1 MANISTNFIHVGQI
15 LVDNGSVQISTVLGS
30 CVAVCLYD
38 KKLGIGG
45 MNHYLLPFWNGNGLQ
60 SLKFGNISIPKLIEA
75 MIEKGAKIDSIEAKI
90 FGGASI
96 NFSTYNQNMLVGEKN
111 ILVAREILSDCKIK
125 IVAEDVGGNSG
136 RKIQFNLENGKVLL
150 RYTAKSNFGDV

>member
-1 MANISTNFIHVGQI
+1 MINTSFIHVGQI
-15 LVDNGSVQISTVLGS
+15 HVDNGSIQISTVLGS

-38 KKLGIGG
+38 KKLGVGG

-75 MIEKGAKIDSIEAKI
+75 MIEKGASINSIEAKI

-96 NFSTYNQNMLVGEKN
+96 NFSACNQNMLVGEKN
-111 ILVAREILSDCKIK
+111 ILVAKEILSDYKIK
-125 IVAEDVGGNSG
+125 IVAEDVGGNNG
-136 RKIQFNLENGKVLL
+136 RKIQFHLENGKVLL
-150 RYTAKSNFGDV
+150 RYTVKPDFGDA